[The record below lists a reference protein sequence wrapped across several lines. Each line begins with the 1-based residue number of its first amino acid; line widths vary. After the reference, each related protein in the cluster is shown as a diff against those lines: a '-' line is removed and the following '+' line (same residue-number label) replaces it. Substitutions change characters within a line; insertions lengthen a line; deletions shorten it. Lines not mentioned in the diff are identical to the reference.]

1 MCIIRGSTQRGD
13 DGGDVHIRKYAKVPI
28 RKTAKVLLEEQHGGE
43 LISTRSTICCS
54 DFSVS
59 SCGKR
64 CSNANEDSS
73 YKTSKTSQLLYCL
86 FWGGLHFAYRV
97 SLLSGQVG
105 TVMARSPIAGAI
117 AGVHGATVTF
127 MEARAREAARAP
139 GEFLLPR

>member
-73 YKTSKTSQLLYCL
+73 YKPLKPLNYYIALLGGGLLTGCRYCL
-86 FWGGLHFAYRV
+86 DRLGL
-97 SLLSGQVG
+97 
-105 TVMARSPIAGAI
+105 
-117 AGVHGATVTF
+117 
-127 MEARAREAARAP
+127 
-139 GEFLLPR
+139 